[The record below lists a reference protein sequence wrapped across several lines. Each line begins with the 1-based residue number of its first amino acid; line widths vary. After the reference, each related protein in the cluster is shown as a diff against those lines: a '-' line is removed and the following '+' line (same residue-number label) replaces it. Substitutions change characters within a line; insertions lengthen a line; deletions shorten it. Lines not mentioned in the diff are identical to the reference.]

1 MSRRYLVNFDTR
13 QLPQEEWDYVILGS
27 GIAGLYTAYTA
38 GRQGAG
44 VVVLT
49 KHTVLDSNTDKAQG
63 GIAAALGKD
72 DSPHLHLEDTLSA
85 GAGLCDEEAVQIL
98 VNEGPRR
105 VKELIA
111 LGARFDSRNGELSL
125 GREGAHSRHRVLH
138 AGGDATGAE
147 IQRILTERTA
157 DLPCVSVLESHFAV
171 DLLVREGACYGV
183 LVYAV
188 EERRLKVFWG
198 RAVVLATGGLGQ
210 LYEHTTNPAVAT
222 GDGVAMAYRAGAEV
236 MDMEFVQFHPT
247 VLNLPGAP
255 RFLIS
260 EAVRGEGGV
269 LRNCRGER
277 FMPRY
282 HELAELAPR
291 DVVVRAILKEMNE
304 TGTETVFLD
313 VSHLDQEKVAER
325 FPTIYRTCREWG
337 LNPASEP
344 IPVAPAAHYMMGGV
358 KTNLH
363 GETGISGLY
372 ACGEAACAGVHGANR
387 LASNS
392 LLDGLVF
399 GRRIVDHSRICRR
412 RRKVAAGEFGCSRLK
427 GPADVDYEELRRSLR
442 RVMQTCV
449 GAVREEDGLREA
461 FAFFQKWA
469 RLFEHSADGWDKM
482 EVHNMLEVGRLITQ
496 AALFRPES
504 RGGHYRLDYPE
515 PVREWQKHI
524 LFKE

>member
-1 MSRRYLVNFDTR
+1 MPGRYLVNFDVR
-13 QLPQEEWDYVILGS
+13 QLPQEEWDYVVLGS

-38 GRQGAG
+38 GRRGAG
-44 VVVLT
+44 VAVLT

-72 DSPHLHLEDTLSA
+72 DSPRLHLEDTLSA
-85 GAGLCDEEAVQIL
+85 GAGLCAEEAVRIL
-98 VNEGPRR
+98 VGEGPRR

-111 LGARFDSRNGELSL
+111 LGARFDSSNGRLSL

-157 DLPCVSVLESHFAV
+157 GLPGVRVLERHFAV
-171 DLLVREGACYGV
+171 DLLVKEGVCYGV
-183 LVYAV
+183 LAYSV
-188 EERRLKVFWG
+188 EEKRLKVFWG
-198 RAVVLATGGLGQ
+198 RTVVLATGGLGQ
-210 LYEHTTNPAVAT
+210 LYEHTTNPVVAT

-269 LRNCRGER
+269 LRNSRGER

-282 HELAELAPR
+282 HALAELAPR
-291 DVVVRAILKEMNE
+291 DVVVRAILKEMDE

-313 VSHLDQEKVAER
+313 VTHLDQEKVAER
-325 FPTIYRTCREWG
+325 FPTIYRTCRELG
-337 LNPASEP
+337 LDPAAEP

-399 GRRIVDHSRICRR
+399 GKRIVDHSRTLRR
-412 RRKVAAGEFGCSRLK
+412 RRKPFPGEFGCARLK
-427 GPADVDYEELRRSLR
+427 APADVDYAELRRSLR
-442 RVMQTCV
+442 RVMQKCA
-449 GAVREEDGLREA
+449 GAVREERGLKEA

-469 RLFEHSADGWDKM
+469 HLFDHSAEGWDRM
-482 EVHNMLEVGRLITQ
+482 EVHNMLEVGRLIVQ
-496 AALFRPES
+496 AALLRPES

-515 PVREWQKHI
+515 TVREWQKHI